1 MERKAMCY
9 RLSTI
14 AVTLRSG
21 SSPQLLRVL
30 EASLSFLEVMTGRP
44 PVQLHL
50 LPSFSVN
57 CAGRVI
63 VNLSGAWTEAMS
75 VEKDAQIAIRWHV
88 GSFSVQGAASA

>member
-57 CAGRVI
+57 CAGHVV

-75 VEKDAQIAIRWHV
+75 VEKDAQIAICWHV